1 MIKGHQ
7 EVLEMMVNGRPLSD
21 ILHKLIRIVE
31 TIFADKICSI
41 HLVDETGEML
51 QLAAAPSLPGE
62 YSRSIDV
69 VKIGPGRG
77 ACGSAAWHKKTVIV
91 SNLWSDPACR
101 PWRDIARRLDIRSC
115 WSLPVL
121 SASNKVLGTFAV
133 YSRHVC
139 TPNKENVKVVEML
152 SFLLGEIIEK
162 YHAGLKMERL
172 AYLDPLT
179 SLPNRRYFIER
190 LEQAL
195 TAAESER
202 SKVGVL
208 FLGLDWFKPIN
219 DTFGHEMGDR
229 VLQVVSRKIRE
240 ALPQTKVLA
249 RMDGD
254 EFAVLSRIDRIEE
267 AELLCKQLLRIME
280 EPLYYAGHLFHIS
293 ASIGISLFPDHGGRA
308 EDLIQHADIAMCQVK
323 SRGKKDYGLYEPKM
337 SEKIY
342 KNFMMVSDFNRA
354 LRENEFVLHYQPRYH
369 TGTSKIQCVEAL
381 IRWDHPE
388 SGTISP
394 LEFIPLAEE
403 TGFIIPLGKW
413 VLREACRQNKAWQD
427 QGLPPVRVAVNCS
440 SRQLQQDDF
449 IPMIKEVIAQTRLS
463 PEWLEIEITES
474 GLMRSEHTNI
484 VKLRELRSLGIHI
497 SIDDFG
503 TGYSSL
509 NYLMQFDVHALKID
523 RRFVQQIPNA
533 VIANTI
539 ISLCRSLGLNVI
551 AEGVETVEQYEYLR
565 RYGCDE
571 VQGFLF
577 GKPLPAKTFEML
589 LRKNEILVRNTS
601 INAVQS

>member
-7 EVLEMMVNGRPLSD
+7 EVLEMMAKGRPLSD

-31 TIFADKICSI
+31 TIFADKFCSI
-41 HLVDETGEML
+41 HLVDKTGERL
-51 QLAAAPSLPGE
+51 RLAAAPSLPE
-62 YSRSIDV
+62 VYSRSMEMV
-69 VKIGPGRG
+69 PIGPGMG
-77 ACGSAAWHKKTVIV
+77 SCGSAAWSKQTVIISDV
-91 SNLWSDPACR
+91 WSDPSCTSWSAT
-101 PWRDIARRLDIRSC
+101 ARVSGIRSC

-121 SASNKVLGTFAV
+121 SASDQVLGTFAV
-133 YSRHVC
+133 FSRHVYV
-139 TPNKENVKVVEML
+139 PDQEQVKVVEML

-162 YHAGLKMERL
+162 YQAGLRMERL
-172 AYLDPLT
+172 AYMDPLT

-190 LEQAL
+190 LDQAL
-195 TAAESER
+195 SAAESER
-202 SKVGVL
+202 TNVCVL

-240 ALPQTKVLA
+240 ALPQNKVLA

-293 ASIGISLFPDHGGRA
+293 ASIGISLFPDHGCRA

-323 SRGKKDYGLYEPKM
+323 SNGKKDFGLYEPKM

-369 TGTSKIQCVEAL
+369 TGTNKIQCVEAL

-388 SGTISP
+388 SGPISP
-394 LEFIPLAEE
+394 LDFIPLAEE

-413 VLREACRQNKAWQD
+413 VMKEACRQNKAWQD

-440 SRQLQQDDF
+440 SKQLQQDDF
-449 IPMIKEVIAQTRLS
+449 ITMIREVIGQTGLS

-484 VKLRELRSLGIHI
+484 VKLRELRSMGIHI

-551 AEGVETVEQYEYLR
+551 AEGVETIEQYEYLR

-577 GKPLPAKTFEML
+577 GKPLPAKMFEML
-589 LRKNEILVRNTS
+589 LLESGALKRSVLIPS
-601 INAVQS
+601 PQD

>member
-7 EVLEMMVNGRPLSD
+7 EVLEMMAKGRPLSD

-31 TIFADKICSI
+31 TIFADKFCSI
-41 HLVDETGEML
+41 HLVDKTGERL
-51 QLAAAPSLPGE
+51 RLAAAPSLPE
-62 YSRSIDV
+62 AYSRSMEMV
-69 VKIGPGRG
+69 PIGPGMG
-77 ACGSAAWHKKTVIV
+77 SCGSAAWSKQTVIISDV
-91 SNLWSDPACR
+91 WSDPSCTS
-101 PWRDIARRLDIRSC
+101 WSETARVSGIRSC

-121 SASNKVLGTFAV
+121 SASEQVLGTFAV
-133 YSRHVC
+133 FSKHVYV
-139 TPNKENVKVVEML
+139 PDQEQVKVVEML

-162 YHAGLKMERL
+162 YQAGLRMERL
-172 AYLDPLT
+172 AYMDPLT

-190 LEQAL
+190 LDQAL
-195 TAAESER
+195 SAAESER
-202 SKVGVL
+202 TNVCVL

-229 VLQVVSRKIRE
+229 VLQVVSRNIRE
-240 ALPQTKVLA
+240 ALPQNKVLA

-254 EFAVLSRIDRIEE
+254 EFAVLSRIERIEE

-293 ASIGISLFPDHGGRA
+293 ASIGISLFPDHGCRA

-323 SRGKKDYGLYEPKM
+323 SNGKKDFGLYEPKM

-369 TGTSKIQCVEAL
+369 TGTNKIQCVEAL

-388 SGTISP
+388 SGPISP
-394 LEFIPLAEE
+394 LDFIPLAEE

-413 VLREACRQNKAWQD
+413 VMKEACRQNKAWQD

-440 SRQLQQDDF
+440 SKQLQQDDF
-449 IPMIKEVIAQTRLS
+449 ITMIREVIGQTGLS

-484 VKLRELRSLGIHI
+484 VKLRELRSMGIHI

-551 AEGVETVEQYEYLR
+551 AEGVETIEQYEYLR

-577 GKPLPAKTFEML
+577 GKPLPAKMFEML
-589 LRKNEILVRNTS
+589 LLESGALKRSVLIPS
-601 INAVQS
+601 PQD